1 MFEYL
6 SPFTAL
12 LFVGWAQHSAR
23 RPARKDGPFVILE
36 YPWSSRMLGAAVVVV
51 FAWMLWRCF
60 REDGR
65 SALVFP
71 PFELAGLALT
81 AHWWL
86 TQIRVGPE
94 HLEVRSPWRECDTFH
109 GIPAAF
115 CRVG

>member
-1 MFEYL
+1 M
-6 SPFTAL
+6 
-12 LFVGWAQHSAR
+12 
-23 RPARKDGPFVILE
+23 ILE